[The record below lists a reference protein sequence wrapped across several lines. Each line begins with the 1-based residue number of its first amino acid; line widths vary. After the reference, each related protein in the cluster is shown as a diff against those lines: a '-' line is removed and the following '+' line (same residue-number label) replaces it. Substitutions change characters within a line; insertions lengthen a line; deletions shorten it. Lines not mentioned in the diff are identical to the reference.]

1 MINEKIRNVAIIAH
15 VDHGKTS
22 LVNEMLKQG
31 NVFRDNQVVEDRVMD
46 SNDIERERG
55 ITILS
60 KNASCEY
67 NGTKINVVDTPG
79 HADFGGEVERVL
91 KMVDGVLLVV
101 DAYEGPMPQTRFVLG
116 KALEL
121 NLKVIVVVNKID
133 RPDARL
139 KDVEDEVLELL
150 MDLEA
155 SDEQLNS
162 PFVYASARTG
172 CASLDKNQ
180 TGENFAPLF
189 ETILSHIP
197 APEGEPDGELRLLVS
212 AAEHNDYVGK
222 LGIGKIERG
231 TLKVGTPIVVCN
243 YFDESKNVKSKVV
256 QLFAYQGLKRVPVES
271 ATVGDI
277 VCVAGVENVMIG
289 DTLCSPQ
296 DVAPLEFVKIAEPSV
311 EMTFMVNDSPFAG
324 KEGKFVTS
332 RHLRDRLYKEAVK
345 DLSLKVSDT
354 SSSEAFTVAGRGEM
368 HLSILI
374 ENMRRDG
381 YEFQVSMPRVRYKT
395 IDGKKCEP
403 IDRLT
408 IDVPEESVGTIM
420 QKMGIRKAELIGM
433 TPKQSRMKM
442 EFFIPERGLFGFK
455 SEMLTDTKGEGV
467 MSSVFSGYEEYKG
480 EIDRKEY
487 GSLIAFENGEA
498 ITYGL
503 FNAQERGDLFITT
516 GVPVYAGMVVGRN
529 PKGEDLV
536 VNVCK
541 RKHLSNCRSSSSD
554 DALRLVTPINMS
566 LEDSLEFLADDEYLE
581 VTPKSIRIRKVI
593 LDHNMRLRERGK
605 ILRGE
610 VTVDD

>member
-1 MINEKIRNVAIIAH
+1 
-15 VDHGKTS
+15 
-22 LVNEMLKQG
+22 
-31 NVFRDNQVVEDRVMD
+31 
-46 SNDIERERG
+46 
-55 ITILS
+55 
-60 KNASCEY
+60 
-67 NGTKINVVDTPG
+67 
-79 HADFGGEVERVL
+79 
-91 KMVDGVLLVV
+91 
-101 DAYEGPMPQTRFVLG
+101 
-116 KALEL
+116 
-121 NLKVIVVVNKID
+121 
-133 RPDARL
+133 
-139 KDVEDEVLELL
+139 
-150 MDLEA
+150 
-155 SDEQLNS
+155 NS
-162 PFVYASARTG
+162 PFVYASARSG
-172 CASLDKNQ
+172 IASTIKNEY
-180 TGENFAPLF
+180 GNNFAPLF
-189 ETILSHIP
+189 ETILSYIP
-197 APEGEPDGELRLLVS
+197 APSGDDKAGTRLLVS

-222 LGIGKIERG
+222 LGIGKIESG
-231 TLKVGTPIVVCN
+231 NVKVGDQIVVCN
-243 YFDESKNVKSKVV
+243 YFDESKKVRSKIV
-256 QLFAYQGLKRVPVES
+256 QLFAYEGLKRVPVES

-289 DTLCSPQ
+289 DTLCSPENIE
-296 DVAPLEFVKIAEPSV
+296 PLEFVQIAEPSV

-354 SSSEAFTVAGRGEM
+354 NSSEAFTVAGRGEM

-403 IDRLT
+403 IDKLT
-408 IDVPEESVGTIM
+408 IDVPETSVGTIM
-420 QKMGIRKAELIGM
+420 QKMGVRKADLIGM

-442 EFFIPERGLFGFK
+442 EFYIPERGLFGFK

-467 MSSVFSGYEEYKG
+467 MSSVFFGYEEYRG

-516 GVPVYAGMVVGRN
+516 GTPVYAGMVVGRN

-541 RKHLSNCRSSSSD
+541 RKHLSNCRSSASD

-566 LEDSLEFLADDEYLE
+566 LEDCLEFLADDEYLE
-581 VTPKSIRIRKVI
+581 VTPKSVRIRKVI

-610 VTVDD
+610 VDNG

>member
-1 MINEKIRNVAIIAH
+1 MINEKIRNIAIIAH

-67 NGTKINVVDTPG
+67 KGVKINVVDTPG

-101 DAYEGPMPQTRFVLG
+101 DAYEGPMPQTRFVLEH
-116 KALEL
+116 ALAL
-121 NLKVIVVVNKID
+121 NLKVIVVINKID
-133 RPDARL
+133 RPDARITE
-139 KDVEDEVLELL
+139 VEDEVLELL
-150 MDLEA
+150 MDLDA
-155 SDEQLNS
+155 NDEQLNS
-162 PFVYASARTG
+162 PFVYASARSG
-172 CASLDKNQ
+172 IASTIKNEY
-180 TGENFAPLF
+180 GNNFAPLF
-189 ETILSHIP
+189 ETILSYIP
-197 APEGEPDGELRLLVS
+197 APSGDDKAGTRLLVS

-222 LGIGKIERG
+222 LGIGKIESG
-231 TLKVGTPIVVCN
+231 NVKVGDQIVVCN
-243 YFDESKNVKSKVV
+243 YFDESKKVRSKIV
-256 QLFAYQGLKRVPVES
+256 QLFAYEGLKRVPVES

-289 DTLCSPQ
+289 DTLCSPENIE
-296 DVAPLEFVKIAEPSV
+296 PLEFVQIAEPSV

-354 SSSEAFTVAGRGEM
+354 NSSEAFTVAGRGEM

-403 IDRLT
+403 IDKLT
-408 IDVPEESVGTIM
+408 IDVPETSVGTIM
-420 QKMGIRKAELIGM
+420 QKMGVRKADLIGM

-442 EFFIPERGLFGFK
+442 EFYIPERGLFGFK

-467 MSSVFSGYEEYKG
+467 MSSVFFGYEEYRG

-516 GVPVYAGMVVGRN
+516 GTPVYAGMVVGRN

-541 RKHLSNCRSSSSD
+541 RKHLSNCRSSASD

-566 LEDSLEFLADDEYLE
+566 LEDCLEFLADDEYLE
-581 VTPKSIRIRKVI
+581 VTPKSVRIRKVI

-610 VTVDD
+610 VDNG